1 MGVETVGFGLGAV
14 LMLAGFSCLVARGTN
29 DFSSFD
35 STEMSDTMEKFSSS
49 SATAVSSEVALPVDE
64 AR

>member
-1 MGVETVGFGLGAV
+1 
-14 LMLAGFSCLVARGTN
+14 MLAGFSCLVARGTN